1 MDTADANSTFAAD
14 ALSCDVGSFFDNM
27 WKPDNLIPYPQ
38 APTTALV
45 LGEAITR
52 HPCLRRRGLHKV
64 APAAQRTGTVCPLG
78 KCGSITTDSFHGPEN
93 TPTRGLLWTSCPE
106 RSVNHHHHH
115 RPVPALLSC
124 QPSHPTTAADLLSLE
139 YTRRPWP
146 GQNASSIA
154 RCLNL
159 TNKSSQARI
168 FPSGTL

>member
-64 APAAQRTGTVCPLG
+64 APAAQRTGTVPWVSAALSPPTRFMGLRTHQRVGC
-78 KCGSITTDSFHGPEN
+78 CGQAARNVRLTTITT
-93 TPTRGLLWTSCPE
+93 T
-106 RSVNHHHHH
+106 
-115 RPVPALLSC
+115 
-124 QPSHPTTAADLLSLE
+124 
-139 YTRRPWP
+139 
-146 GQNASSIA
+146 A
-154 RCLNL
+154 RCLPCYHVNPAILRLQL
-159 TNKSSQARI
+159 TSCHWSTHAGPGQARM
-168 FPSGTL
+168 PARSHAVST